1 MVRVLPTL
9 LDWHEMTHTM
19 VRSAIGR
26 RATALAAAALT
37 GALAL
42 GSVALAP
49 GAAADTKGTTLR
61 AAMTG
66 NGIDSLNPFLAYFAG
81 SLDVFSA
88 VYPSL
93 NSLNTDGTPAPYL
106 ATKWTPSADKLT
118 WTFTLRKGLKWSDG
132 KPITAEDAAW
142 TLNLIRTNEVAG
154 TANGSLVENFASV
167 TAPDATTLVIR
178 TKKPQA
184 NTPFV
189 SIPYSGVPIVPKH
202 VWEKHVTDLKDFKN
216 DSGDIVGYGP
226 WTLTAYKAE
235 QYVKYDANKDFVLGA
250 PKFDHLVQQRYK
262 AVDGAVAALRSGQL
276 DYVSDLNS
284 TQFKALQSDKRT
296 TAFQNA
302 GRRWMS
308 VALNSGARTRSGK
321 EIGTGNPALAD
332 AAVRRA
338 IALATDK
345 QTLVDKVLDGL
356 GQVGAGYIPP
366 TWKQWAWKPAPGD
379 EQSYDIAKA
388 NSLLDEA
395 GYTKGKDGIR
405 VSPKT
410 KKPLKLRLG
419 THSDAATDT
428 QIATYLT
435 GWMKQIGVELTAEP
449 LSSTKLNDDL
459 AKGDWDLLM
468 DGWGTGPDPTYLLS
482 IQNCDALPLDD
493 GTNGSTDSFHCDKE
507 FDKLFKQQVTEFDPA
522 QRAATVGK
530 MQDILYKADNN
541 VILYYATGLSA
552 TNARTVKNLAVGKAD
567 SAGVYPMQYTFGQFR
582 SATPVAAVK
591 EASSGSTT
599 LWTGI
604 GIGVLVV
611 AGLAF
616 GIKRRSSADER
627 E

>member
-1 MVRVLPTL
+1 
-9 LDWHEMTHTM
+9 MTHTM

-321 EIGTGNPALAD
+321 KIGTGNPALAD

-591 EASSGSTT
+591 EASSGSTS

>member
-1 MVRVLPTL
+1 
-9 LDWHEMTHTM
+9 MTHTM

-26 RATALAAAALT
+26 RATALAAASLT

-284 TQFKALQSDKRT
+284 TQFKALRSDKRT

-321 EIGTGNPALAD
+321 KIGTGNPALAD

-345 QTLVDKVLDGL
+345 QTLVDRVLDGL

-366 TWKQWAWKPAPGD
+366 TWKQWAWKPALGD

-582 SATPVAAVK
+582 SATPVAAVT

>member
-1 MVRVLPTL
+1 
-9 LDWHEMTHTM
+9 MTHTM

-284 TQFKALQSDKRT
+284 TQFKALRSDKRT

-321 EIGTGNPALAD
+321 KIGTGNPALAD

-582 SATPVAAVK
+582 SATPVAAVT

-604 GIGVLVV
+604 GVGVLVV

>member
-1 MVRVLPTL
+1 
-9 LDWHEMTHTM
+9 MTHTM
-19 VRSAIGR
+19 VRSAIR
-26 RATALAAAALT
+26 RRGTALAAAALT
-37 GALAL
+37 GTLAL

-132 KPITAEDAAW
+132 KPITADDAAW

-167 TAPDATTLVIR
+167 TAPDATTLVIK

-202 VWEKHVTDLKDFKN
+202 VWEKHVTGLKDFKN

-321 EIGTGNPALAD
+321 KIGTGNPALGD

-493 GTNGSTDSFHCDKE
+493 GTSGSTDSFHCDKE

-599 LWTGI
+599 LWAGI

>member
-1 MVRVLPTL
+1 
-9 LDWHEMTHTM
+9 MTHTM
-19 VRSAIGR
+19 VRSSTGR

-132 KPITAEDAAW
+132 RPITAEDAAW

-167 TAPDATTLVIR
+167 TAPDATTLVIK

-226 WTLTAYKAE
+226 WTLTSYKPE

-308 VALNSGARTRSGK
+308 VAINSGARTRSGK
-321 EIGTGNPALAD
+321 KIGTGNPALAD

-338 IALATDK
+338 IAQATDK

-356 GQVGAGYIPP
+356 GQVGSGYIPP

-379 EQSYDIAKA
+379 EQSYDMAKA
-388 NSLLDEA
+388 NSILDEA

-599 LWTGI
+599 LWAGI

>member
-1 MVRVLPTL
+1 
-9 LDWHEMTHTM
+9 MTHTM

>member
-1 MVRVLPTL
+1 
-9 LDWHEMTHTM
+9 MTHTM

-321 EIGTGNPALAD
+321 KIGTGNPALAD

>member
-1 MVRVLPTL
+1 
-9 LDWHEMTHTM
+9 MTHTM

-26 RATALAAAALT
+26 RATALTAAALT

-132 KPITAEDAAW
+132 QPITAEDAAW
-142 TLNLIRTNEVAG
+142 TLDLIRTNEVAG

-167 TAPDATTLVIR
+167 TAPDATTLVIK

-226 WTLTAYKAE
+226 WKLTAYKPE

-308 VALNSGARTRSGK
+308 VAINSGARTRSGK
-321 EIGTGNPALAD
+321 KIGTGNPALAD

-356 GQVGAGYIPP
+356 GQVGSGYIPP

-522 QRAATVGK
+522 QRAATVGR

>member
-1 MVRVLPTL
+1 
-9 LDWHEMTHTM
+9 MTHTM
-19 VRSAIGR
+19 VRSATRR
-26 RATALAAAALT
+26 RANALAAAALT

-106 ATKWTPSADKLT
+106 ATKWAPSADKLT

-154 TANGSLVENFASV
+154 TANGSLVENFDSV
-167 TAPDATTLVIR
+167 TAPDATTLVIK

-321 EIGTGNPALAD
+321 KIGTGNPALAD

-493 GTNGSTDSFHCDKE
+493 GTSGSTDSFHCDKE

-599 LWTGI
+599 LWAGI

>member
-1 MVRVLPTL
+1 
-9 LDWHEMTHTM
+9 MTHTM
-19 VRSAIGR
+19 VRSATRR
-26 RATALAAAALT
+26 RANALAAAALT

-106 ATKWTPSADKLT
+106 ATKWAPSADKLT

-154 TANGSLVENFASV
+154 TANGSLVENFDSV
-167 TAPDATTLVIR
+167 TAPDATTLVIK

-321 EIGTGNPALAD
+321 KIGTGNPALAD

-410 KKPLKLRLG
+410 KKPLRLRLG

-493 GTNGSTDSFHCDKE
+493 GTSGSTDSFHCDKE

-599 LWTGI
+599 LWAGI

>member
-1 MVRVLPTL
+1 
-9 LDWHEMTHTM
+9 MTHTM
-19 VRSAIGR
+19 VRSSTGR

-132 KPITAEDAAW
+132 RPITAEDAAW

-167 TAPDATTLVIR
+167 TAPDATTLVIK

-226 WTLTAYKAE
+226 WTLTAYKPE

-308 VALNSGARTRSGK
+308 VAINSGARTRSGK
-321 EIGTGNPALAD
+321 KIGTGNPALAD

-338 IALATDK
+338 IAQATDK

-356 GQVGAGYIPP
+356 GQVGSGYIPP

-388 NSLLDEA
+388 NSMLDEA

-507 FDKLFKQQVTEFDPA
+507 FDKLFKRQVTEFDPA

-552 TNARTVKNLAVGKAD
+552 TNARTVKNLAVGQAD

-599 LWTGI
+599 LWAGI

>member
-1 MVRVLPTL
+1 
-9 LDWHEMTHTM
+9 MTHTM
-19 VRSAIGR
+19 VRSATRR
-26 RATALAAAALT
+26 RANALAAAALT

-106 ATKWTPSADKLT
+106 ATKWAPSADKLT

-154 TANGSLVENFASV
+154 TANGSLVENFDSV
-167 TAPDATTLVIR
+167 TAPDATTLVIK

-321 EIGTGNPALAD
+321 KIGTGNPALAD
-332 AAVRRA
+332 AVVRRA

-410 KKPLKLRLG
+410 KKPLRLRLG

-493 GTNGSTDSFHCDKE
+493 GTSGSTDSFHCDKE

-599 LWTGI
+599 LWAGI

>member
-1 MVRVLPTL
+1 
-9 LDWHEMTHTM
+9 MTHTM

-66 NGIDSLNPFLAYFAG
+66 NSIDSLNPFLAYFAG

-142 TLNLIRTNEVAG
+142 TLDLIRTNEVAG

-167 TAPDATTLVIR
+167 TAPDATTLVIK

-321 EIGTGNPALAD
+321 KIGTGNPALAD

>member
-1 MVRVLPTL
+1 
-9 LDWHEMTHTM
+9 MTHTM

-142 TLNLIRTNEVAG
+142 TLDLIRTNEVAG

-167 TAPDATTLVIR
+167 TAPDATTLVIK

-321 EIGTGNPALAD
+321 KIGTGNPALAD

>member
-1 MVRVLPTL
+1 
-9 LDWHEMTHTM
+9 MTHTM

-226 WTLTAYKAE
+226 WTLTDYKAE

-321 EIGTGNPALAD
+321 KIGTGNPALAD

-482 IQNCDALPLDD
+482 IQNCNALPLDD

>member
-1 MVRVLPTL
+1 
-9 LDWHEMTHTM
+9 MTHTM

-284 TQFKALQSDKRT
+284 TQFKALRSDKRT

-321 EIGTGNPALAD
+321 KIGTGNPALAD

-582 SATPVAAVK
+582 SATPVAAVT

>member
-1 MVRVLPTL
+1 
-9 LDWHEMTHTM
+9 MTHTM
-19 VRSAIGR
+19 VRSATRR
-26 RATALAAAALT
+26 RASALAAAALT

-106 ATKWTPSADKLT
+106 ATKWAPSADKLT

-154 TANGSLVENFASV
+154 TANGSLVENFDSV
-167 TAPDATTLVIR
+167 TAPDATTLVIK

-321 EIGTGNPALAD
+321 KIGTGNPALAD

-493 GTNGSTDSFHCDKE
+493 GTSGSTDSFHCDKE

-599 LWTGI
+599 LWAGI

>member
-1 MVRVLPTL
+1 
-9 LDWHEMTHTM
+9 MTHTM

-321 EIGTGNPALAD
+321 KIGTGNPALAD

-522 QRAATVGK
+522 QRTATVGK

>member
-1 MVRVLPTL
+1 
-9 LDWHEMTHTM
+9 MTHTM

-106 ATKWTPSADKLT
+106 ATEWTPSADKLT

-167 TAPDATTLVIR
+167 TAPDATTLVIK

-321 EIGTGNPALAD
+321 KIGTGNPALAD

-356 GQVGAGYIPP
+356 GQVGSGYIPP

-599 LWTGI
+599 LWAGI

-611 AGLAF
+611 AGVAF

>member
-1 MVRVLPTL
+1 M
-9 LDWHEMTHTM
+9 
-19 VRSAIGR
+19 
-26 RATALAAAALT
+26 
-37 GALAL
+37 
-42 GSVALAP
+42 
-49 GAAADTKGTTLR
+49 
-61 AAMTG
+61 
-66 NGIDSLNPFLAYFAG
+66 
-81 SLDVFSA
+81 
-88 VYPSL
+88 
-93 NSLNTDGTPAPYL
+93 
-106 ATKWTPSADKLT
+106 
-118 WTFTLRKGLKWSDG
+118 
-132 KPITAEDAAW
+132 
-142 TLNLIRTNEVAG
+142 AG

-321 EIGTGNPALAD
+321 KIGTGNPALAD

>member
-1 MVRVLPTL
+1 
-9 LDWHEMTHTM
+9 MTHTM

-26 RATALAAAALT
+26 RATALAAASLT

-106 ATKWTPSADKLT
+106 ATEWTPSADKLT

-284 TQFKALQSDKRT
+284 TQFKALRSDKRT

-321 EIGTGNPALAD
+321 KIGTGNPALAD

-582 SATPVAAVK
+582 SATPVAAVT

>member
-1 MVRVLPTL
+1 
-9 LDWHEMTHTM
+9 MTHTM

-321 EIGTGNPALAD
+321 KIGTGNPALAD

-552 TNARTVKNLAVGKAD
+552 TNARTVKNLAAGKAD

>member
-1 MVRVLPTL
+1 MRHAMVRG
-9 LDWHEMTHTM
+9 
-19 VRSAIGR
+19 AIR
-26 RATALAAAALT
+26 RRGTALAAATLT

-49 GAAADTKGTTLR
+49 AATAESKGTTLR

-81 SLDVFSA
+81 SLDVVSA

-93 NSLNTDGTPAPYL
+93 NSLNTDGSAAPYL
-106 ATKWTPSADKLT
+106 ATKWEPSADKLT
-118 WTFTLRKGLKWSDG
+118 WTFTIRDGLKWSDG
-132 KPITAEDAAW
+132 KPITAADAAW
-142 TLNLIRTNEVAG
+142 TLELIRTNEVAG

-167 TAPDATTLVIR
+167 TAPDATTLVIK
-178 TKKPQA
+178 TKKPQS
-184 NTPFV
+184 NVPFV

-202 VWEKHVTDLKDFKN
+202 IWEKHVDGLKDFKN

-226 WTLTAYKAE
+226 WTLTDYKPE
-235 QYVKYDANKDFVLGA
+235 QYVKYDATKDFVLGA

-284 TQFKALQSDKRT
+284 TQFKALKSDKKADT
-296 TAFQNA
+296 FQNA

-308 VALNSGARTRSGK
+308 VALNSGAHTRSGK
-321 EIGTGNPALAD
+321 KIGNGNPALAD
-332 AAVRRA
+332 DALRRA
-338 IALATDK
+338 IALGTDK
-345 QTLVDKVLDGL
+345 QTLVDKVLDGF

-366 TWKQWAWKPAPGD
+366 TWKQWDWKPAAGQ
-379 EQSYDIAKA
+379 EQSYDVAKA
-388 NSLLDEA
+388 NTLLDDA

-419 THSDAATDT
+419 THADAASDT

-435 GWMKQIGVELTAEP
+435 GWMKEIGVELTVQP
-449 LSSTKLNDDL
+449 MSSTKLNDDL

-482 IQNCDALPLDD
+482 IQSCDALPLDD
-493 GTNGSTDSFHCDKE
+493 GTGGSTDSFHCDKE
-507 FDKLFKQQVTEFDPA
+507 FDKLFQQQVTEFDPA
-522 QRAATVGK
+522 QRAETVGK
-530 MQDILYKADNN
+530 MQEILYEADNN
-541 VILYYATGLSA
+541 VILYYGTGMTA

-567 SAGVYPMQYTFGQFR
+567 AAGIYPMQYTFGQFR
-582 SATPVAAVK
+582 NATPVVAEKA
-591 EASSGSTT
+591 ASSGSTAI
-599 LWTGI
+599 WGGAGI
-604 GIGVLVV
+604 AVVIIAGV
-611 AGLAF
+611 AF
-616 GIKRRSSADER
+616 GIKRRSSAGER

>member
-1 MVRVLPTL
+1 
-9 LDWHEMTHTM
+9 MTHTM

-321 EIGTGNPALAD
+321 KIGTGNPALAD

-366 TWKQWAWKPAPGD
+366 TWKQWAWKPAPSD

>member
-1 MVRVLPTL
+1 
-9 LDWHEMTHTM
+9 MTHTM

-321 EIGTGNPALAD
+321 KIGTGNPALAD

-611 AGLAF
+611 AAVYGYWLLVQKTT
-616 GIKRRSSADER
+616 GRRVAVVRGGAER
-627 E
+627 DLD

>member
-1 MVRVLPTL
+1 MVRAVPTL
-9 LDWHEMTHTM
+9 LEWHEMTHTM
-19 VRSAIGR
+19 VRSAIRR

-37 GALAL
+37 GTLAL

-167 TAPDATTLVIR
+167 TAPDATTLVIK

-202 VWEKHVTDLKDFKN
+202 VWEKHVTDLKNFKN

-235 QYVKYDANKDFVLGA
+235 QYVKYDANEDFVLGA

-321 EIGTGNPALAD
+321 KIGTGNPALAD

-493 GTNGSTDSFHCDKE
+493 GTSGSTDSFHCDKE

-599 LWTGI
+599 LWAGI
-604 GIGVLVV
+604 GVGVLVV

>member
-1 MVRVLPTL
+1 
-9 LDWHEMTHTM
+9 MTHTM

-26 RATALAAAALT
+26 RATALAAASLT

-132 KPITAEDAAW
+132 RPITAEDAAW

-167 TAPDATTLVIR
+167 TAPDATTLVIK

-226 WTLTAYKAE
+226 WTLTAYKPE

-284 TQFKALQSDKRT
+284 TQFKALQRDKRT

-308 VALNSGARTRSGK
+308 VAINSGARTRSGK
-321 EIGTGNPALAD
+321 KIGTGNPALAD

-338 IALATDK
+338 IAQATDK

-356 GQVGAGYIPP
+356 GQVGSGYIPP

-388 NSLLDEA
+388 NSILDEA

-599 LWTGI
+599 LWAGI

>member
-1 MVRVLPTL
+1 
-9 LDWHEMTHTM
+9 MTHTM

-321 EIGTGNPALAD
+321 KIGTGNPALAD

-410 KKPLKLRLG
+410 KNPLKLRLG